1 MPEDYVSPLGS
12 LVNWIE
18 GERQRNRQQEDADLD
33 QKIALI
39 HDMITGPG
47 ANPARTADGIR
58 GILEL
63 QQAKGGR
70 QKGKRKAGIAGF
82 MGANEEMMPD
92 FLAQLIHKD
101 RPYQGPTFSEQTN
114 EVKQPAT
121 VGRLPGQM
129 DQQPQFSGQSV
140 LSEPVM
146 VPPPPLDAAPSGGRM
161 LDAARQMQTQ
171 PQGQVALPGAMGMQT
186 TKTQLPDAQQPF
198 MRSPEEMA
206 QLEGNAA
213 GIKENA
219 IYDARNQ
226 AKIAMWKRAGL
237 SDDEIRQMLLREA
250 TGTGAQLSIQDAGYV
265 KVGDQ
270 VYHAVRQLNPRTQQ
284 WDTVD
289 QLTGMP
295 IPPGAIPV
303 AAPASRTSEDNYTLG
318 DAINDAEAERAAA
331 GRPPL
336 TFAEKMKIQNDWQQN
351 GKPPT
356 INVMNTGM
364 PGSDLNYRQAG
375 IINPIIAGY
384 RNSAPVKAVARM
396 APLEGVVKRIEQN
409 PSNAFA
415 QLTEIYGFIQAL
427 DTYQSTVREGEIGL
441 TQQTMSKVENLKNT
455 LTRITNARLLSPEAA
470 LGIAREARALM
481 ADIRT
486 SATDAAKM
494 YRAQAAVNGLTSSW
508 DQFMSQAG
516 IGGLTPPPG
525 DGASTISPGAQ
536 AVLDY
541 LRQP

>member
-101 RPYQGPTFSEQTN
+101 RPYQGPTYSEQTS

-121 VGRLPGQM
+121 VGRLPGQT

-161 LDAARQMQTQ
+161 LGAARQMQSQ
-171 PQGQVALPGAMGMQT
+171 PQGQVPLPGALGMQT
-186 TKTQLPDAQQPF
+186 TRTQLPDEQQPF
-198 MRSPEEMA
+198 MRSPEELA
-206 QLEGNAA
+206 QEQGNAA
-213 GIKENA
+213 GIRENA

-265 KVGDQ
+265 KVGDK
-270 VYHAVRQLNPRTQQ
+270 VYHAVRKLNPRTGE
-284 WDTVD
+284 WETVD
-289 QLTGMP
+289 QITGMS
-295 IPPGAIPV
+295 IPAGAIPV
-303 AAPASRTSEDNYTLG
+303 GAPSSSSETDPVSYKEWER
-318 DAINDAEAERAAA
+318 AKAEAELAA
-331 GRPPL
+331 
-336 TFAEKMKIQNDWQQN
+336 
-351 GKPPT
+351 
-356 INVMNTGM
+356 
-364 PGSDLNYRQAG
+364 
-375 IINPIIAGY
+375 
-384 RNSAPVKAVARM
+384 
-396 APLEGVVKRIEQN
+396 
-409 PSNAFA
+409 
-415 QLTEIYGFIQAL
+415 
-427 DTYQSTVREGEIGL
+427 
-441 TQQTMSKVENLKNT
+441 LKNQ
-455 LTRITNARLLSPEAA
+455 IDPIPCS
-470 LGIAREARALM
+470 
-481 ADIRT
+481 
-486 SATDAAKM
+486 
-494 YRAQAAVNGLTSSW
+494 
-508 DQFMSQAG
+508 
-516 IGGLTPPPG
+516 
-525 DGASTISPGAQ
+525 
-536 AVLDY
+536 
-541 LRQP
+541 LR